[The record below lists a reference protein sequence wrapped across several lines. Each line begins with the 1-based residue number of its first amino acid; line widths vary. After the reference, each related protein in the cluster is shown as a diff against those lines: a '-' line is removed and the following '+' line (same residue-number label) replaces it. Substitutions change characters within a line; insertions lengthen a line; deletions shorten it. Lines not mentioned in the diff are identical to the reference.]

1 MLRAPASNVNMELT
15 GPSLRY
21 THAMTTRPLLLALAL
36 TLAACGTQATVTP
49 SSSQPLST
57 GSPSPNLGPFSCID
71 RSGGVTNAFADLR
84 AIRVAHQTGFDR
96 ITFEF
101 TPWPD
106 APAQSP
112 IGLPAYQLTQQAST
126 TFFKDASGQPVTLA
140 GTAGLK
146 VVFHGGSGY
155 GTYSGSQDLKPPVVL
170 ITEVAELGDFE
181 RTLSW
186 GIGLNPSA
194 CYRTVE
200 LSNPTRLAI
209 DFQTPPAAG

>member
-1 MLRAPASNVNMELT
+1 
-15 GPSLRY
+15 
-21 THAMTTRPLLLALAL
+21 MTSRPVLLVLAAL
-36 TLAACGTQATVTP
+36 TLAACGTPQATVTP
-49 SSSQPLST
+49 SASQPAS
-57 GSPSPNLGPFSCID
+57 SASAAANLGPFACAD

-101 TPWPD
+101 APWAD

-112 IGLPAYQLTQQAST
+112 IGLPAYQLTQQATT
-126 TFFKDASGQPVTLA
+126 TFYKDASGQPVTLA
-140 GTAGLK
+140 GTAGVK
-146 VVFHGGSGY
+146 VVFHGSSGY

-170 ITEVAELGDFE
+170 ITEVAQLGDFE

-186 GIGLNPSA
+186 GIGLNPKA